1 GPAGSPGPEGRQGEK
16 GAKGEPGAVGAP
28 GKTGPVGPQGLA
40 GKQGPDGLRGLPGSV
55 GEQGKP
61 GSTGQAGPPGPACL
75 PVYLQGPPGL
85 PGLKG
90 DTGAKGEKG
99 HPGLIGLIGPPGEQ
113 GEKGDRG
120 LPGPQGSTGQKG
132 ETGIPGATGPI
143 GPAGPPGLPGPAG
156 PKGAKGAMGQAG
168 PKGERGPP
176 GPPGHP
182 GPPGEVIQPLPIQL
196 PKKSKR
202 SIDASKLVDEEEGED
217 GERAAA
223 DQASRDYADGM
234 EEIFGSLNSLKQ
246 EIEGLRRPMGT
257 RDNPART
264 CQDLQ
269 LSHPG
274 LPDGEYWIDPNQG
287 CARDSFKVYCN
298 FTAGGETCVFPSK
311 DIQEVK
317 MSAWEKEVPQ
327 QWFSQF
333 QEGSRFSYTDSES
346 QPLGVVQLTF
356 LRLLSISARQN
367 FTYHCHRSVAWH
379 STTSGDHQRALRFLA
394 ANEEELSYDTS
405 PYIKAVMDGCAVRK
419 SSSRTVVEVSTPRL
433 EQLPLLD

>member
-1 GPAGSPGPEGRQGEK
+1 P
-16 GAKGEPGAVGAP
+16 
-28 GKTGPVGPQGLA
+28 
-40 GKQGPDGLRGLPGSV
+40 
-55 GEQGKP
+55 
-61 GSTGQAGPPGPACL
+61 CL
-75 PVYLQGPPGL
+75 PQ
-85 PGLKG
+85 
-90 DTGAKGEKG
+90 
-99 HPGLIGLIGPPGEQ
+99 
-113 GEKGDRG
+113 
-120 LPGPQGSTGQKG
+120 
-132 ETGIPGATGPI
+132 
-143 GPAGPPGLPGPAG
+143 
-156 PKGAKGAMGQAG
+156 
-168 PKGERGPP
+168 
-176 GPPGHP
+176 

-311 DIQEVK
+311 DIQEVSEVGGS
-317 MSAWEKEVPQ
+317 SACRVPAQ
-327 QWFSQF
+327 SREAGWW
-333 QEGSRFSYTDSES
+333 GSATRRGRRGFSYVDSES

-356 LRLLSISARQN
+356 LRLLSVSARQN

-379 STTSGDHQRALRFLA
+379 SSSSGDHQRALRFLA

-405 PYIKAVMDGCAVRK
+405 PYVKAVMDGCAARK
-419 SSSRTVVEVSTPRL
+419 GSSWTVLEVSTPRL
-433 EQLPLLD
+433 EQLPLLDMRVMDFGEPGQRFGFEVGPVCFL

>member
-1 GPAGSPGPEGRQGEK
+1 L
-16 GAKGEPGAVGAP
+16 
-28 GKTGPVGPQGLA
+28 PQ
-40 GKQGPDGLRGLPGSV
+40 
-55 GEQGKP
+55 
-61 GSTGQAGPPGPACL
+61 
-75 PVYLQGPPGL
+75 
-85 PGLKG
+85 
-90 DTGAKGEKG
+90 
-99 HPGLIGLIGPPGEQ
+99 
-113 GEKGDRG
+113 
-120 LPGPQGSTGQKG
+120 
-132 ETGIPGATGPI
+132 
-143 GPAGPPGLPGPAG
+143 
-156 PKGAKGAMGQAG
+156 
-168 PKGERGPP
+168 
-176 GPPGHP
+176 

-202 SIDASKLVDEEEGED
+202 SIDASKLVEEEEGED
-217 GERAAA
+217 EERAAA

-311 DIQEVK
+311 DVQEVK

-327 QWFSQF
+327 RWFSQF
-333 QEGSRFSYTDSES
+333 QGGSRFSYTDSES

-356 LRLLSISARQN
+356 LRLLSVSARQN

-379 STTSGDHQRALRFLA
+379 SAASGDHRRALRFLA

-405 PYIKAVMDGCAVRK
+405 PYIKAAIDGCAARKGSSQTVLEVR
-419 SSSRTVVEVSTPRL
+419 TPRL
-433 EQLPLLD
+433 EQLPLLDLRVMDFGESGQRFGFEVGPVCFL

>member
-1 GPAGSPGPEGRQGEK
+1 QPPHAG
-16 GAKGEPGAVGAP
+16 V
-28 GKTGPVGPQGLA
+28 
-40 GKQGPDGLRGLPGSV
+40 LRAL
-55 GEQGKP
+55 
-61 GSTGQAGPPGPACL
+61 CL
-75 PVYLQGPPGL
+75 PQ
-85 PGLKG
+85 
-90 DTGAKGEKG
+90 
-99 HPGLIGLIGPPGEQ
+99 
-113 GEKGDRG
+113 
-120 LPGPQGSTGQKG
+120 
-132 ETGIPGATGPI
+132 
-143 GPAGPPGLPGPAG
+143 
-156 PKGAKGAMGQAG
+156 
-168 PKGERGPP
+168 
-176 GPPGHP
+176 

-202 SIDASKLVDEEEGED
+202 SIDASKLVEEEEGED
-217 GERAAA
+217 EERAAA

-311 DIQEVK
+311 DVQEVREGVPVQACRVPAQPQEAGWWA
-317 MSAWEKEVPQ
+317 SAHEKGAAWGARSWLPLLLQ
-327 QWFSQF
+327 
-333 QEGSRFSYTDSES
+333 FSYTDSES

-356 LRLLSISARQN
+356 LRLLSVSARQN

-379 STTSGDHQRALRFLA
+379 SAASGDHRRALRFLA

-405 PYIKAVMDGCAVRK
+405 PYIKAAMDGCATRK
-419 SSSRTVVEVSTPRL
+419 GSSRTVLEVHTPRL
-433 EQLPLLD
+433 EQLPLLDLRVMDFGEPGQRFGFEVGPVCFL